1 LSTPYAIWKAE
12 ARSVIQLA
20 GPLVLAEIGWM
31 MMGIVDVMMVGHMP
45 NSAAA
50 IGAVSV
56 GGITFYTVGIFAAGL
71 LLGMD
76 PLVSQAFGAGKIE
89 DCNRTLVNGL
99 FMVAGLSPVLM
110 LVLTGIVPLLRM
122 VGVHP
127 QVMELIGPF
136 VGVLV
141 WSTLPLLLFQAM
153 RHYLQAMNHVKA
165 IMFIL
170 VSANVVNLLFNWLLI
185 YGHYGFPA
193 LGVRGSAGATVISRI
208 YMVVAVVLL
217 LIYYNRRDSLRI
229 ESAAWRPDMVRIRE
243 IIRLGLPAATQ
254 ITLELATWAAAAML
268 IGKLGPVPIA
278 SHQVA
283 VSVVSFTYMMPLGIG
298 GAASVRVGQAL
309 GRGDPDGAARSGWVA
324 IALGALVMSCA
335 AIVMVTIP
343 ERILRWFTS
352 EQPVIHAG
360 ASLLM
365 VAAVFQ
371 LFDGIQAVAT
381 GALRG
386 SGETRIPMI
395 VFLLAYW
402 AGGVPLA
409 YYLVFHAGFGVP
421 GLWFGFCFA
430 LITIGIVLLLV
441 WRKRS
446 RTFRMLGVATPN

>member
-1 LSTPYAIWKAE
+1 M
-12 ARSVIQLA
+12 IQLA

-31 MMGIVDVMMVGHMP
+31 MMGIVDVIMVGHMP

-50 IGAVSV
+50 IGAVSI
-56 GGITFYTVGIFAAGL
+56 GGVVFYALGLFVAGL

-89 DCNRTLVNGL
+89 DCNHTLVNGL
-99 FMVAGLSPVLM
+99 YLVTPLAPVLM
-110 LVLTGIVPLLRM
+110 VLFTGIVPMLRLI
-122 VGVHP
+122 GVHP
-127 QVMELIGPF
+127 QVMDLIAPF
-136 VGVLV
+136 MNVLI

-170 VSANVVNLLFNWLLI
+170 VSANLVNLLFNWLLI
-185 YGHYGFPA
+185 YGHWGFPA

-208 YMVVAVVLL
+208 YMLVCAVLL
-217 LIYYNRRDSLRI
+217 VMYYNRRDALQL
-229 ESAAWRPDMVRIRE
+229 EFANWRPDMARVRE
-243 IIRLGLPAATQ
+243 IIRLGLPAASQ
-254 ITLELATWAAAAML
+254 ISLEMATWAAAATL

-283 VSVVSFTYMMPLGIG
+283 VSCVAFTYMMPLGIG

-309 GRGDPDGAARSGWVA
+309 GRDDLRGAARAGWIA
-324 IALGALVMSCA
+324 IGLGAAVMSLA
-335 AIVMVTIP
+335 GVVMITIP
-343 ERILRWFTS
+343 ERVLRLFTA
-352 EQPVIHAG
+352 EQEVIQAG

-365 VAAVFQ
+365 VAAFFQ

-386 SGETRIPMI
+386 AGETRIPMI
-395 VFLLAYW
+395 TFLLAYW

-409 YYLVFHAGFGVP
+409 YYLVFHAGFGVR

-430 LITIGIVLLLV
+430 LITIGITLLLV

-446 RTFRMLGVATPN
+446 RNFRKLRVAAT

>member
-1 LSTPYAIWKAE
+1 
-12 ARSVIQLA
+12 VIQLA

-31 MMGIVDVMMVGHMP
+31 MMGIVDVIMVGHMP

-50 IGAVSV
+50 IGAVSI
-56 GGITFYTVGIFAAGL
+56 GGVVFYALGLFVAGL

-89 DCNRTLVNGL
+89 DCNHTLVNGL
-99 FMVAGLSPVLM
+99 YLVTPLAPVLM
-110 LVLTGIVPLLRM
+110 VLFTGIVPMLRLI
-122 VGVHP
+122 GVHP
-127 QVMELIGPF
+127 QVMDLIAPF
-136 VGVLV
+136 MNVLI

-170 VSANVVNLLFNWLLI
+170 VSANLVNLLFNWLLI
-185 YGHYGFPA
+185 YGHWGLPA

-208 YMVVAVVLL
+208 YMLVCAVLL
-217 LIYYNRRDSLRI
+217 VMYYNRREALQL
-229 ESAAWRPDMVRIRE
+229 ESADWRPDRARIRE
-243 IIRLGLPAATQ
+243 IIRLGLPAASQ
-254 ITLELATWAAAAML
+254 ISLEMATWAAAATL

-283 VSVVSFTYMMPLGIG
+283 VSCVAFTYMMPLGIG

-309 GRGDPDGAARSGWVA
+309 GRDDLRGAARAGWIA
-324 IALGALVMSCA
+324 IGLGAAVMSLA
-335 AIVMVTIP
+335 GVVMITIP
-343 ERILRWFTS
+343 ERVLRLFTA
-352 EQPVIHAG
+352 EQEVITAG

-365 VAAVFQ
+365 VAAFFQ

-386 SGETRIPMI
+386 AGETRIPMI
-395 VFLLAYW
+395 TFLLAYW

-409 YYLVFHAGFGVP
+409 YYLVFHGGFGVR

-446 RTFRMLGVATPN
+446 RNFRKLRVAAL